1 MAKRDIKI
9 HIAAE
14 ANLAAI
20 REVNNELAKMAMSVG
35 RKNGDLRQ
43 ATMLAAREYY
53 NLADAADKAATRS
66 VLSAK

>member
-53 NLADAADKAATRS
+53 NLADAAD
-66 VLSAK
+66 